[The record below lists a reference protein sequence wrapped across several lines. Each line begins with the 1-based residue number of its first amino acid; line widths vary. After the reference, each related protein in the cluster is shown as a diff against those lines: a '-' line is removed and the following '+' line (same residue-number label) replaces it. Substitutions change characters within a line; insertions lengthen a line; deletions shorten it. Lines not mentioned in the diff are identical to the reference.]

1 IGGSASGPSRNFQ
14 PESCTAVER
23 LQCENLHAFIK
34 KTIFGGR
41 GQGQEGRFRSGE
53 TFPVSARAICAIFSG
68 GAARAVVQRLGGRA
82 PLRRCILSP
91 QAESV
96 PLILPLGKPTWKSLS
111 SPCAITGISRSE
123 RSPL

>member
-1 IGGSASGPSRNFQ
+1 METPRNMREGSRRGKPAPSAGTRVSARAVPQSERSFQDNRKIGGSASGPSRNFH

-82 PLRRCILSP
+82 
-91 QAESV
+91 
-96 PLILPLGKPTWKSLS
+96 
-111 SPCAITGISRSE
+111 
-123 RSPL
+123 